1 MEDNGS
7 TVQEFYGVFMENKRD
22 SRRSFRCH
30 LHGEQGHSTET
41 NGIHGA
47 PPSIEEGIKQPVGY
61 LIPFFVLSETR
72 CKDSA
77 FLEYMQIKV

>member
-1 MEDNGS
+1 MAYEAHAVFNG
-7 TVQEFYGVFMENKRD
+7 QLIAIN
-22 SRRSFRCH
+22 
-30 LHGEQGHSTET
+30 GEQGHSTET

>member
-1 MEDNGS
+1 MEEKRLHGAVVPRCFNGQLMS
-7 TVQEFYGVFMENKRD
+7 IN
-22 SRRSFRCH
+22 
-30 LHGEQGHSTET
+30 GEQGHSTET

-47 PPSIEEGIKQPVGY
+47 PIEKGIKQPVGY